1 MQYIL
6 NILIFDADFL

>member
-6 NILIFDADFL
+6 NIFDRFCRCW